1 MTFEFKIAGV
11 IFKIYNL
18 PSKKKNEAKKRAK
31 FWLRDCLNAGKDDKF
46 YSFSSIEQLP
56 IPRNK

>member
-1 MTFEFKIAGV
+1 MNYEFKIAGV

-18 PSKKKNEAKKRAK
+18 PAGKKSEAKRRAR
-31 FWLRDCLNAGKDDKF
+31 FWLRDCFNVGKDDKL

-56 IPRNK
+56 KI

>member
-1 MTFEFKIAGV
+1 MNYEFKIAGV

-18 PSKKKNEAKKRAK
+18 PAGKKNEAKRRAK
-31 FWLRDCLNAGKDDKF
+31 LWLRDCLNVERADKF

-56 IPRNK
+56 KI